1 MLIRVLAVFAF
12 LVFAAPAFAADE
24 TAIGSIMAVEGKV
37 TVKRDGAEK
46 AEDAAVAMP
55 VYLNDTIET
64 GPEARVIAVFED
76 ETKLVLGENAMTA
89 IDEYIFNPAAASGN
103 RARLNVA
110 RGAFLYVSGLI
121 GKQARPDVEIKIPYG
136 SIGLRGTTVWG
147 GDLDQYGV
155 FVLDGKVSVQ
165 TKRGSMML
173 SKGEGVDLASDKA
186 APSGRKVW
194 GEAKIGRAVATVT
207 LKKQE
212 EADKRVNAELER
224 LHTENAKS
232 APPPKD
238 SKNNPKPPVSP
249 GVTMP
254 QQPAP
259 AAEEPSEEPAPE
271 KKSDSG
277 FGEDDGAQEVQKA
290 RNALEDRKEELTAP
304 PAPAPVPVPAEKKAP

>member
-1 MLIRVLAVFAF
+1 MLIRVMAVFAF
-12 LVFAAPAFAADE
+12 LALAAPAFAADE

-37 TVKRDGAEK
+37 TVKRADTEK
-46 AEDAAVAMP
+46 AEDAATAMP

-64 GPEARVIAVFED
+64 GPEARAIAVFED
-76 ETKLVLGENAMTA
+76 ETKLVLGENAIMTM
-89 IDEYIFNPAAASGN
+89 DEYIFAPAAASGN

-121 GKQARPDVEIKIPYG
+121 GKQARPDVEIRIPYG

-173 SKGEGVDLASDKA
+173 SKGEGVDLASDKD

-194 GEAKIGRAVATVT
+194 GEAKVGRAVATVT

-212 EADKRVNAELER
+212 DADKRVEAELER
-224 LHTENAKS
+224 LRTENAKT
-232 APPPKD
+232 PPPPVPD
-238 SKNNPKPPVSP
+238 KNAPKTPVNPGLVPTPAP
-249 GVTMP
+249 
-254 QQPAP
+254 QPA
-259 AAEEPSEEPAPE
+259 PAPE
-271 KKSDSG
+271 KKTDSG
-277 FGEDDGAQEVQKA
+277 FGEDGGAQEVQKA

-304 PAPAPVPVPAEKKAP
+304 TPEEPKKAP